1 MSEFTIKVD
10 QQDEL
15 IDMIAMDAIESN
27 IYAKE
32 AGKELKQ
39 AHEYQKGNG
48 ILIASIY
55 LIMAF
60 ILLSYDWLTSY

>member
-1 MSEFTIKVD
+1 
-10 QQDEL
+10 
-15 IDMIAMDAIESN
+15 MIAMDAIESN
-27 IYAKE
+27 IYVRE
-32 AGKELKQ
+32 AGQQLKQ

-48 ILIASIY
+48 IMIASIY